1 MNRARRRAKV
11 RYHAELIL
19 RETGELCASDL
30 TSRLEDS
37 VNYGLDPRTVG
48 QILKSHPRITRIC
61 RSGRVTY
68 CLLYTSPSPRD

>member
-1 MNRARRRAKV
+1 VNRALRRAKV

-68 CLLYTSPSPRD
+68 YRLNRAGNPQ